1 MQKVILEAQVRPE
14 QGKSKAKLLR
24 RSGFIP
30 AVLYVAGKD
39 SQSVKLSR
47 HDFLRFIHQYHLE
60 STVINL
66 KIGPASLEKD
76 FSKGHVRNTKA
87 SEKEDKVKAQKSR
100 TVTVLVKDVQYDPVK
115 EDIIHI
121 DFQEISLT
129 SKIKVNVGIV
139 SKGEPVGVK
148 QEGGTL
154 NHLLWELEVECL
166 PTQIPKEIP
175 VDVSQLKIGDVIHVR
190 DLTLPADVKVIND
203 PESLVFSLEH
213 PIKEEE
219 IAPAAAAAEGEEPTE
234 PEVIKEKKEIPEE
247 GEKGKAEAKPQK
259 EEKEGK
265 KEKGE

>member
-1 MQKVILEAQVRPE
+1 MQEVILEAQIRPE

-30 AVLYVAGKD
+30 AVFYAAGKD
-39 SQSVKLSR
+39 SQSLKLNR
-47 HDFLRFIHQYHLE
+47 HDFLSFIHQYHLE

-66 KIGPASLEKD
+66 KI
-76 FSKGHVRNTKA
+76 KG
-87 SEKEDKVKAQKSR
+87 QKSHS
-100 TVTVLVKDVQYDPVK
+100 VLVKDVQYDPVK
-115 EDIIHI
+115 EDVIHI

-139 SKGEPVGVK
+139 AKGEPVGVK